1 MTRITY
7 KKLSDG
13 TYTSKEMLAIDKVVR
28 VVLDKTVPEA
38 KILNDTGELI
48 TMFVGGG
55 EAKLKLLVKNYLK
68 EIGVNF
74 QNEVRPRFSKANNE

>member
-28 VVLDKTVPEA
+28 VVLDKM
-38 KILNDTGELI
+38 I
-48 TMFVGGG
+48 
-55 EAKLKLLVKNYLK
+55 
-68 EIGVNF
+68 
-74 QNEVRPRFSKANNE
+74 QAN

>member
-1 MTRITY
+1 
-7 KKLSDG
+7 
-13 TYTSKEMLAIDKVVR
+13 
-28 VVLDKTVPEA
+28 
-38 KILNDTGELI
+38 
-48 TMFVGGG
+48 MFVGGG